1 MTGVTIAGMECGF
14 HSVSTNERGAW
25 FKTQQFYLLQL
36 VVYISSSREAG
47 QELQAGPEV
56 ETIEESCLLAM
67 HGKHPAVLTSPV
79 FWVIYFNGNFV
90 FPNPLQERG
99 PLL

>member
-14 HSVSTNERGAW
+14 HSVSINERGAW

-36 VVYISSSREAG
+36 VVYSSSSREAG

-56 ETIEESCLLAM
+56 ETMEESCLLAM
-67 HGKHPAVLTSPV
+67 RGKHPAVLTSPV

-90 FPNPLQERG
+90 FPIPLQECG